1 MRTRNQ
7 RRNQPSESN
16 RPSPN
21 QLSPNVSQ
29 DQVSQ
34 SRPQPRSNQANSE
47 SESSL
52 KERLDRLYTDIKSV
66 PNYSAKITEFL
77 RQHGTHGPYQRISKR
92 IFPRRR
98 VISRFPFDFFM
109 ADLIE
114 YPRRNTKQINRG
126 YVYILILVDCFT
138 KRIWAAPMKNKTK
151 EASADAFNS
160 ILKNFDEFPNHII
173 TDGGLEF
180 FNSSV
185 YNLFKTYGINHFK
198 LPTRTKWKTSIA
210 ERAIQTIKSRLEKIF
225 DKRGNRRWID
235 VLDDIIAN
243 YNRTPHRSIGMAPLD
258 VSNENRDEVY
268 KRLYPK
274 AGITVVCKLKIGDKV
289 RKIRDKELFDK
300 GYTKKWSDEIYKI
313 KESRQSNTVCW
324 YIITDLNDKEV
335 PGIWYYY
342 QLKLV
347 ARHDNNSESNG
358 DRNKTKA
365 K

>member
-7 RRNQPSESN
+7 KRNQPSEEDPPSQ
-16 RPSPN
+16 RPPS
-21 QLSPNVSQ
+21 QLRQ
-29 DQVSQ
+29 DQAEQ
-34 SRPQPRSNQANSE
+34 NPQPPQSNQVNSE
-47 SESSL
+47 SASSL
-52 KERLDRLYTDIKSV
+52 KERLDKLYTDIKSV
-66 PNYSAKITEFL
+66 PSYSAKITEFL

-98 VISRFPFDFFM
+98 IIARFPFDFFM

-114 YPRRNTKQINRG
+114 YPRRNTKYVNRG
-126 YVYILILVDCFT
+126 YVYILILIDCFT

-151 EASADAFNS
+151 ESSADAFNS
-160 ILKNFDEFPNHII
+160 ILSKFDEFPSHII

-185 YNLFKTYGINHFK
+185 QNLFKTYGINHFK
-198 LPTRTKWKTSIA
+198 LPTKTKWKTSMA

-235 VLDDIIAN
+235 VIDDVVAN
-243 YNRTPHRSIGMAPLD
+243 YNKTPHRSIGMAPLD
-258 VSNENRDEVY
+258 VNDENRDQVY
-268 KRLYPK
+268 KLLYPSSR
-274 AGITVVCKLKIGDKV
+274 ITVVCKLRIGDKV
-289 RKIRDKELFDK
+289 RKILDKELFDK

-313 KESRQSNTVCW
+313 KTSRQSNGVCW
-324 YIITDLNDKEV
+324 YIITDLNEKEI

-347 ARHDNNSESNG
+347 ARNDNPSESKRG
-358 DRNKTKA
+358 GNKE
-365 K
+365 

>member
-7 RRNQPSESN
+7 RRNQPSEKN
-16 RPSPN
+16 LPN
-21 QLSPNVSQ
+21 QSNQASQ
-29 DQVSQ
+29 NQ
-34 SRPQPRSNQANSE
+34 SRQQPRSNQVNSE
-47 SESSL
+47 NENSL

-66 PNYSAKITEFL
+66 PSYSAKITEFL
-77 RQHGTHGPYQRISKR
+77 RQHETHGPYQRISKR

-98 VISRFPFDFFM
+98 IISRFPFDFFM

-114 YPRRNTKQINRG
+114 YPRKNTKHINRG
-126 YVYILILVDCFT
+126 YVYILIIIDCFT

-160 ILKNFDEFPNHII
+160 ILKDFDQFPTHII

-185 YNLFKTYGINHFK
+185 QSLFKTYGINHFK
-198 LPTRTKWKTSIA
+198 IPTRTKWKTSMA

-235 VLDDIIAN
+235 VLDDVIAN
-243 YNRTPHRSIGMAPLD
+243 YNKTPHRSIGMAPLD
-258 VSNENRDEVY
+258 VNDENRDEVY

-274 AGITVVCKLKIGDKV
+274 SGVTVVCKLKIGDKV
-289 RKIRDKELFDK
+289 RKIIDKELFDK

-313 KESRQSNTVCW
+313 KKSRQSNTVCW
-324 YIITDLNDKEV
+324 YSITDLNDKEI

-347 ARHDNNSESNG
+347 ARNDNHTKNKSAGNSPEG
-358 DRNKTKA
+358 G
-365 K
+365 

>member
-7 RRNQPSESN
+7 RRNQLSEKN
-16 RPSPN
+16 LP
-21 QLSPNVSQ
+21 
-29 DQVSQ
+29 SQ
-34 SRPQPRSNQANSE
+34 SSQNQASQNQSRQQPRSNQVNSE
-47 SESSL
+47 NENSL

-66 PNYSAKITEFL
+66 PSYSAKITEFL
-77 RQHGTHGPYQRISKR
+77 RQHETHGPYQRISKR

-98 VISRFPFDFFM
+98 IISRFPFDFFM

-114 YPRRNTKQINRG
+114 YPRKNTKHINRG
-126 YVYILILVDCFT
+126 YVYILIIIDCFT

-160 ILKNFDEFPNHII
+160 ILKDFDQYPTHII

-185 YNLFKTYGINHFK
+185 QSLFKTYGINHFK
-198 LPTRTKWKTSIA
+198 IPTRTKWKTSMA

-235 VLDDIIAN
+235 VLDDVIAN
-243 YNRTPHRSIGMAPLD
+243 YNKTPHRSIGMAPLD
-258 VSNENRDEVY
+258 VNDENRDEVY

-274 AGITVVCKLKIGDKV
+274 SGVTVVCKLKIGDKV
-289 RKIRDKELFDK
+289 RKIIDKELFDK
-300 GYTKKWSDEIYKI
+300 GYTKKWSDEIYRI
-313 KESRQSNTVCW
+313 KKSRQSNSICW
-324 YIITDLNDKEV
+324 YTITDLNDKEI
-335 PGIWYYY
+335 PGIRYYY

-347 ARHDNNSESNG
+347 ARNDNHTEGKSAGNSPEG
-358 DRNKTKA
+358 G
-365 K
+365 